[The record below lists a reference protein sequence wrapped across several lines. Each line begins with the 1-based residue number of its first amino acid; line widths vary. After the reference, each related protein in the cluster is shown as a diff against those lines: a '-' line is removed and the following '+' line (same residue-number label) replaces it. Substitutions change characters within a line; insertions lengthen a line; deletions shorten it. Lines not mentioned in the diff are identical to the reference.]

1 MPICNSEPH
10 LITGSMNSNNITFA
24 VAWNYS
30 HNAEELHLSRV
41 VLNYS
46 IPMRGNLSQISTR
59 ITVSENLR
67 INQTSKM
74 ITVSSMNVNSGA
86 FVINITASNS
96 QGSTTTMCPSLH
108 LGKCKQVLFLTSY
121 LASYRH
127 LLYLYWF
134 FRCEYHSACV
144 EGCTQLPNLGGKY
157 I

>member
-30 HNAEELHLSRV
+30 HNAEGLHLSRV

-46 IPMRGNLSQISTR
+46 IPMRGYLGRISTR
-59 ITVSENLR
+59 ITNLR

-86 FVINITASNS
+86 FVINITGSNS
-96 QGSTTTMCPSLH
+96 QGSTTTMCPPLH
-108 LGKCKQVLFLTSY
+108 LGKCKQVLFLTICY
-121 LASYRH
+121 P
-127 LLYLYWF
+127 YWP
-134 FRCEYHSACV
+134 FRGEYHSTRV
-144 EGCTQLPNLGGKY
+144 EGCTHLPNLGGK
-157 I
+157 